1 MSDARR
7 EFPDFDITRSWALPT
22 APDAGADV
30 SLEAFLKDIG
40 FTDEQ
45 LAYTRRSWGNAAG
58 DDISRLSAQ
67 VSYGDMTDTSAG
79 VGDYR
84 ILDGYTRIH
93 EALAVGLDVRL
104 NSHVESIQ
112 WGNSP
117 VKVKLTDG
125 TVYEADQV
133 IVTLPLGVLQANR
146 VRFEPELP
154 EWKQDAIRSL
164 LMGPALKMVYR
175 FDESIL
181 PEGVMALYSAQNPPM
196 WWSPTFGHDTNAFA
210 ITAFVTGDYARELT
224 AMGESAALE
233 FGLRTLESQ
242 LGQELPEPIAARWIN
257 WTQDPYSLGGYSA
270 VPVGSGDARDILAK
284 PVGDTLFWA
293 GEATAPNAWSAMVHG
308 AYASGR
314 RAAAEVL
321 VKKEH

>member
-1 MSDARR
+1 MADARR
-7 EFPDFDITRSWALPT
+7 EYPDFDITRSWALPA
-22 APDAGADV
+22 APEADEDV
-30 SLEAFLKDIG
+30 SLESFLKAIG

-84 ILDGYTRIH
+84 ILDGYNRIL

-104 NSHVESIQ
+104 NSPVMSIQ
-112 WGNSP
+112 WGKAP
-117 VKVKLTDG
+117 VRVTLTDG
-125 TVYEADQV
+125 TVHEADQT

-154 EWKQDAIRSL
+154 DWKQKAIQSL
-164 LMGPALKMVYR
+164 IMGPALKMVYR
-175 FDESIL
+175 FNESIL

-196 WWSPTFGHDTNAFA
+196 WWSSTFGHDTDAFA

-233 FGLRTLESQ
+233 RGLRTLESQ
-242 LGQELPEPIAARWIN
+242 LAEELPEPIAARWIN
-257 WTQDPYSLGGYSA
+257 WTEDPYSLGGYSA
-270 VPVGSGDARDILAK
+270 VPVGAGDARDTLAK
-284 PVGDTLFWA
+284 PVGETLFWA

-321 VKKEH
+321 VKKGH